1 MIQNTSLHILGW
13 TNSNV
18 NSDSEMFAQ
27 NGEGSA
33 VMTYLSIFIGHQ
45 YRNSYG
51 DISLGD
57 TVWVIM
63 FTPGA

>member
-1 MIQNTSLHILGW
+1 MIQKTSLHILGW
-13 TNSNV
+13 TDSNINSN
-18 NSDSEMFAQ
+18 SEMIAQ
-27 NGEGSA
+27 IGEGYA
-33 VMTYLSIFIGHQ
+33 VMTHLSIITGRQ
-45 YRNSYG
+45 YGNSYG